1 MHGEATPKRR
11 ATSSSD
17 TMEVRAHS
25 AHLDDAD
32 SVCTCCADQP
42 SKRVQWLDGPW
53 DVLRTI
59 TATRET
65 RQPLRTKA
73 GNAINRSVLDA
84 LSMPYRRASRT
95 RTRPSPRTT
104 APVVAD
110 MCQPGSVQQQR
121 LPSHRPRGSKL
132 RGSQLRGSTFR
143 GKRRQHGAPCPLGTA
158 RLSARPQ
165 ESSNNMWHRTT
176 NCTSTGRSWDNR
188 LSE

>member
-1 MHGEATPKRR
+1 MRR
-11 ATSSSD
+11 VALTQWRYARTRRTWMMQIVSVHAVQTSRRNAS
-17 TMEVRAHS
+17 R
-25 AHLDDAD
+25 
-32 SVCTCCADQP
+32 
-42 SKRVQWLDGPW
+42 PW

-143 GKRRQHGAPCPLGTA
+143 GKRRQHGASCPLGTA
-158 RLSARPQ
+158 RFSARPQ
-165 ESSNNMWHRTT
+165 ESSNIMWHRTT
-176 NCTSTGRSWDNR
+176 NDTSTGRSWDNR
-188 LSE
+188 HSE